1 MGHRGDKEGGPE
13 ERRRQ
18 FEDERGLSDRPE
30 LPLEEKEDE
39 DPKADRSDDEKEG
52 EEE

>member
-30 LPLEEKEDE
+30 LPLEDEDE
-39 DPKADRSDDEKEG
+39 DPKADRSDDEEKG
-52 EEE
+52 EDE